1 MLIYFKRCCD
11 HIKDRLQKQKKVAK
25 KLQKNNCCWYIAT
38 KVVFFLVLCICTLLL
53 PKFILCCNFCVGIY
67 FFHFHNLTKRHV
79 TLF

>member
-38 KVVFFLVLCICTLLL
+38 KVVSFFSAVYMYFTTFVIIFVLESIS
-53 PKFILCCNFCVGIY
+53 FI
-67 FFHFHNLTKRHV
+67 FFITKRHV